1 MVNND
6 HHVAD
11 DHKRSRSVKTYSLI
25 LSQDVIRSNQITIKV
40 QNSFQNF
47 VRRSYKALN
56 SLIELQFFD
65 PVDHQ
70 V

>member
-6 HHVAD
+6 RHVAD

-47 VRRSYKALN
+47 VLRSYK
-56 SLIELQFFD
+56 SI
-65 PVDHQ
+65 
-70 V
+70 